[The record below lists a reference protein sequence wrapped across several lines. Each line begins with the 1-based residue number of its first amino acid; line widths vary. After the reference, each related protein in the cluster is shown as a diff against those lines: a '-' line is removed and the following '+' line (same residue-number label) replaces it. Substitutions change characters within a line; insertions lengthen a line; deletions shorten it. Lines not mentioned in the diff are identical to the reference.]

1 MKITNSVNDTVKME
15 VCNTLRIYHQST
27 EVIDE
32 GFASGLTLSLDI
44 FEAVNC
50 SCEIVSCT
58 TLLIAAFLKIPKLM
72 KIFLIWSVLINF
84 TTLIQ
89 LVLLI
94 VDSISYLDKVILY
107 IELWIIGCFFNLRFF
122 ISVFKYKKTMEQSND
137 TEDLLPK
144 DCDDEAD
151 FVVIDLKQQ
160 PYYEWT
166 LIAPKQN
173 WQWELFTCQEH
184 SHILLCT
191 CINRSFCWW
200 EKVLMHFYSGANIP
214 TYVLFTMWIN
224 KISRKK

>member
-1 MKITNSVNDTVKME
+1 MLFEYRCAWWSLGKIIKFFAILVLIISAVGLYFSVIETLDNIAELKEIAEKAKRCLKMTDSVNDTVKMQ
-15 VCNTLRIYHQST
+15 VCNTRRIYHQST

-32 GFASGLTLSLDI
+32 GVASGLTLSLDI

-58 TLLIAAFLKIPKLM
+58 TLLIAAILKIPKLM

-94 VDSISYLDKVILY
+94 VDSISYVDKVILY

-137 TEDLLPK
+137 TEDLLPT
-144 DCDDEAD
+144 DSDDEAD
-151 FVVIDLKQQ
+151 FVVIDLK
-160 PYYEWT
+160 
-166 LIAPKQN
+166 
-173 WQWELFTCQEH
+173 
-184 SHILLCT
+184 
-191 CINRSFCWW
+191 
-200 EKVLMHFYSGANIP
+200 
-214 TYVLFTMWIN
+214 
-224 KISRKK
+224 